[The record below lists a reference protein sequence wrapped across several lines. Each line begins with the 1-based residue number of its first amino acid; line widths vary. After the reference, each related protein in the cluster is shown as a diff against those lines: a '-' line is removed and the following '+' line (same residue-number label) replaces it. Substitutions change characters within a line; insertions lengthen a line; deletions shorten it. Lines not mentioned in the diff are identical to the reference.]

1 MDNILIIVTSV
12 VVIAAVGVAIV
23 ALNLR
28 GKGVLGEKPSELQF
42 AKRKYIADVGF
53 VDTNVVK
60 VGRTKMLAGFF
71 SEGSMRWDDFFNPK
85 TEEHVEMRA
94 TVTYVVMGFY
104 LIAGLVTVV
113 MVYMDVT
120 WGYYFG
126 LLLMA
131 YATLIIGYNF
141 MKARSG

>member
-12 VVIAAVGVAIV
+12 VIIAAVGVAIV

-28 GKGVLGEKPSELQF
+28 GKGELGEKPSELQF
-42 AKRKYIADVGF
+42 AKRKYIPDVGF

-60 VGRTKMLAGFF
+60 VGRTKTLAGFF

-85 TEEHVEMRA
+85 TEEHMEMRA
-94 TVTYVVMGFY
+94 TATYAVMGFY
-104 LIAGLVTVV
+104 LISGLVTVV
-113 MVYMDVT
+113 MVYIDLT

-126 LLLMA
+126 LLVMA
-131 YATLIIGYNF
+131 YATLIIGYNYV
-141 MKARSG
+141 KVRHR